1 MGSKIRMRRLTWSA
15 RLEKAGF
22 FRTHLVVNMSP
33 NAHVIHS
40 VIAVYIHS
48 MSDEVRNVRSQK
60 ARTGMPSH

>member
-22 FRTHLVVNMSP
+22 FRTHLVVNMST

-40 VIAVYIHS
+40 VIAVHS
-48 MSDEVRNVRSQK
+48 MSDEVRNVRSQT
-60 ARTGMPSH
+60 ARTGVPSH